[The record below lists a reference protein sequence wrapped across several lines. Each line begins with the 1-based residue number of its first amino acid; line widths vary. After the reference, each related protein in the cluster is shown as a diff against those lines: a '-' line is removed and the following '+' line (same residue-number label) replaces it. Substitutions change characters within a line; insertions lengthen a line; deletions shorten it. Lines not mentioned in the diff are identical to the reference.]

1 MDYIRKLPLLLGL
14 AGAIITGLVGHKPHA
29 ANNDTMAKMM
39 VVMVI
44 FYIIGLL
51 IRRTILDTFDTHKQK
66 EQERQEEEQRLLL
79 EKREPRKGPKV
90 RRQKRR
96 GTHPLTLQ
104 PVLWT

>member
-66 EQERQEEEQRLLL
+66 NRKDRGRAETSFRKKRA
-79 EKREPRKGPKV
+79 EKGRK
-90 RRQKRR
+90 
-96 GTHPLTLQ
+96 
-104 PVLWT
+104 